1 MPTIV
6 HFEIPADNL
15 QRARTFY
22 GDLLGWKI
30 EKYEDPNNPSSM
42 EYWLITTTDEKG
54 EKALMG
60 GMMQREQPQQQIL
73 NYIDVPSIDEYASK
87 VEKLGGMSLET
98 FFENLKAK
106 IEFLGELE
114 KFEREAVVSDKS
126 WVETLVKISD
136 KLFPSVDVKHF
147 SFDEK
152 NDALAWIKN

>member
-6 HFEIPADNL
+6 HFEIPTDNL

-87 VEKLGGMSLET
+87 VEKLGGKVVFPKSAVPTMGYFAVCLDTENNTFALWET
-98 FFENLKAK
+98 DRNAK
-106 IEFLGELE
+106 
-114 KFEREAVVSDKS
+114 
-126 WVETLVKISD
+126 
-136 KLFPSVDVKHF
+136 
-147 SFDEK
+147 
-152 NDALAWIKN
+152 

>member
-87 VEKLGGMSLET
+87 VEKLGGKVVLPRSAVPTMGYFAVCLDTENNTFALWET
-98 FFENLKAK
+98 DRNAK
-106 IEFLGELE
+106 
-114 KFEREAVVSDKS
+114 
-126 WVETLVKISD
+126 
-136 KLFPSVDVKHF
+136 
-147 SFDEK
+147 
-152 NDALAWIKN
+152 

>member
-6 HFEIPADNL
+6 HFEIPTDNL

-87 VEKLGGMSLET
+87 VEKLGGKVVFPKSAVPTMGYFAVCLDTENNTFALWET
-98 FFENLKAK
+98 DKNAK
-106 IEFLGELE
+106 
-114 KFEREAVVSDKS
+114 
-126 WVETLVKISD
+126 
-136 KLFPSVDVKHF
+136 
-147 SFDEK
+147 
-152 NDALAWIKN
+152 